1 MLAEGPS
8 EPNPGEFWA
17 RASRV
22 ARLMTIYSFYVF
34 DRHCVAVYYQ
44 DWHRSP
50 LKAARPDPHV
60 LPCVS
65 PAISPM
71 KEPNQAVTNPDQT
84 RQQSAMGNLPF
95 NNRTGVVIGGEEV
108 PSELQSLVSSS
119 ILKNSNSS
127 ALNTNNQGSKQ
138 VLDNSNDD
146 QAQPTKNPGLPFDEE
161 AKLVYGVVFS
171 LRNMVQKLA
180 GKQEV
185 LHCYTTSAYTLHILT
200 TPTNHTFV
208 LFTSPMTES
217 MRPILKTVWRT
228 AWLDFVVRNPLV
240 SIDSKRSGRGI
251 DNDMFR
257 RSVDN
262 QMRSLSVFN

>member
-1 MLAEGPS
+1 
-8 EPNPGEFWA
+8 
-17 RASRV
+17 
-22 ARLMTIYSFYVF
+22 MTIYSFYVF

-50 LKAARPDPHV
+50 LKAARPDPNV

-71 KEPNQAVTNPDQT
+71 NEPSQT
-84 RQQSAMGNLPF
+84 RMNTDLNRQQSAIGNLPF
-95 NNRTGVVIGGEEV
+95 SNRTGVVMGGEDV
-108 PSELQSLVSSS
+108 PSDLQSLVSSS
-119 ILKNSNSS
+119 ILKKSIPS
-127 ALNTNNQGSKQ
+127 LNTNQLSKAATE
-138 VLDNSNDD
+138 NANDD
-146 QAQPTKNPGLPFDEE
+146 QTQTSKNPGLPFDEE

-200 TPTNHTFV
+200 TPTNHTFT

-217 MRPILKTVWRT
+217 LRPALKTLWRT

-240 SIDSKRSGRGI
+240 SIDSKKSGRGI
-251 DNDMFR
+251 DNEMFR

-262 QMRSLSVFN
+262 QMRALPVFN